1 VVRED
6 EVGRQLGA
14 NGGRVQL
21 DVAVALLLR
30 QLGQELCLDALVAVE
45 HEHRQDATDL
55 GSHVSG
61 TPEVVQLGVRLLRE
75 HDDLM
80 PGAAPF
86 ARERARV
93 DVRPGPAEQVPVP
106 EDNLHAASLTK
117 PEPRGLSLPLS
128 LCLSLCLTP
137 GGGTD
142 RAR

>member
-1 VVRED
+1 
-6 EVGRQLGA
+6 
-14 NGGRVQL
+14 
-21 DVAVALLLR
+21 
-30 QLGQELCLDALVAVE
+30 
-45 HEHRQDATDL
+45 
-55 GSHVSG
+55 
-61 TPEVVQLGVRLLRE
+61 VRLLRE
-75 HDDLM
+75 HDDLV
-80 PGAAPF
+80 PGAAPL